1 MTGDGNYT
9 LFILTDGT
17 QHLSSKTLS
26 LYEACLPPEF
36 LRIHKRAILLIATFG
51 IHPCTNNSMQVGWIS
66 EWQRDGKTVSGLLLF
81 HVHNQWGLADAA
93 VLSSLASGAD
103 GVWASV
109 AEEGAAQGAP
119 SALRPPVVFF
129 SN

>member
-1 MTGDGNYT
+1 
-9 LFILTDGT
+9 
-17 QHLSSKTLS
+17 
-26 LYEACLPPEF
+26 
-36 LRIHKRAILLIATFG
+36 
-51 IHPCTNNSMQVGWIS
+51 MQVGWIS
-66 EWQRDGKTVSGLLLF
+66 EWQRDGKTVGGLLLF